1 MFSKLVI
8 LINSSLKKIR
18 KRESVSACVWSFVE
32 IWVAS
37 TESYN
42 EYINIDALNVS

>member
-8 LINSSLKKIR
+8 VINSSLKKIR
-18 KRESVSACVWSFVE
+18 KREAVSTCVWSFVE
-32 IWVAS
+32 ICVAL

-42 EYINIDALNVS
+42 EYINIDALNIS